1 MNKIKFDKN
10 LIKKLISSAI
20 IGLTNGFFGGG
31 GGMVCVPLLENIYKI
46 DNKKSH
52 ATTLAIIFPLSL
64 VSSVIYI
71 VENSINYLDLLYI
84 SLGVTVGGVLGAFLL
99 KKLNNKVV
107 RIIFAVVMFVAGL
120 KMVI

>member
-1 MNKIKFDKN
+1 MNKLKFDKN
-10 LIKKLISSAI
+10 LVKKLISSAI

-31 GGMVCVPLLENIYKI
+31 GGMICVPLLENIYKI

-64 VSSVIYI
+64 VSSAIYI
-71 VENSINYLDLLYI
+71 TENSIDFLHLLYI
-84 SLGVTVGGVLGAFLL
+84 SLGVTIGGVIGAFLL